1 MDIIS
6 LELGIALLLIFALPV
21 VYIIHNQNKTKN
33 VFIKKLKKA
42 HPSVVIS
49 NIETLGKKVLI
60 TDTMNGM
67 LHYGDFSTAKENI
80 ITIAVNTIKSPEVE
94 KVLDKQ
100 NKSTLEVKLHIPYD
114 THKKLTIV
122 FFDDDTG
129 NDPQIALHQA
139 SLWKG
144 AISEMM

>member
-6 LELGIALLLIFALPV
+6 LELGIALLLIFALPI
-21 VYIIHNQNKTKN
+21 VYIIRKQNKTKN
-33 VFIKKLKKA
+33 VFIKKLKKV
-42 HPSVVIS
+42 HPNAVVS
-49 NIETLGKKVLI
+49 NTETLAHKVLI
-60 TDTMNGM
+60 TDAVNRM
-67 LHYGDFSTAKENI
+67 LYYGDSSNTKEDI
-80 ITIAVNTIKSPEVE
+80 VTIAVNTIKLPEVE
-94 KVLDKQ
+94 KVMDKQ
-100 NKSTLEVKLHIPYD
+100 NKGTLEVKLHIPHD

-139 SLWKG
+139 NQWKA

>member
-6 LELGIALLLIFALPV
+6 LELGIALLLIFALPI
-21 VYIIHNQNKTKN
+21 VYIIWKQNKTKN
-33 VFIKKLKKA
+33 VFIKKLKKVYPNA
-42 HPSVVIS
+42 IIS
-49 NIETLGKKVLI
+49 NIETLGKKALI
-60 TDTMNGM
+60 TDNSNGM
-67 LHYGDFSTAKENI
+67 LHYGDFSNAKENI

-100 NKSTLEVKLHIPYD
+100 NKSILEIKLHIPYD
-114 THKKLTIV
+114 IHKKLTIV

-139 SLWKG
+139 NLWKG